1 MGRRPIAREG
11 EMSLGIHQGHYEPTI
26 WPLTGA
32 HRHYHRPPL
41 RGGARAARRI
51 SSHLMRA
58 GTTWATAL
66 PSAPWP
72 PMQWICCMPR
82 GAQPRWTSAKIE
94 SGLLAGFPCS
104 SAFEQMNEDIDLSI
118 WRAPMESAMYRAAR
132 SNWQLV
138 SKEAVDY

>member
-1 MGRRPIAREG
+1 
-11 EMSLGIHQGHYEPTI
+11 
-26 WPLTGA
+26 
-32 HRHYHRPPL
+32 
-41 RGGARAARRI
+41 
-51 SSHLMRA
+51 
-58 GTTWATAL
+58 
-66 PSAPWP
+66 
-72 PMQWICCMPR
+72 MPR
-82 GAQPRWTSAKIE
+82 RAQLRWTSAKIE